1 MTSAKTD
8 YGVILGKQDTTL
20 AYATIGE
27 LVSID
32 PPEIIQAAVEATN
45 HGSGG
50 IREFVTSGLREVAEF
65 KATLNYVKANI
76 ATLYTDLAAGTKS
89 RYQVAFDSLNAIQF
103 GALVTS
109 IKPMT
114 ADAKSPDVLR
124 AEITFRPSDSTSI
137 SS

>member
-1 MTSAKTD
+1 MAQTN
-8 YGVILGKQDTTL
+8 YGVSLGKQDSSL
-20 AYATIGE
+20 AYATIGQ

-32 PPEIIQAAVEATN
+32 PPEMMKDAIESTN
-45 HGSGG
+45 HASGG
-50 IREFVTSGLREVAEF
+50 VRQFISGGLGEVGQF

-76 ATLYTDLAAGTKS
+76 ATLYTDLQAGTVG
-89 RYQVAFDSLNAIQF
+89 RYQVAFDSVNAQQF

-109 IKPMT
+109 IKPLA